1 MRSLIE
7 HPGYRDGPH
16 EEDGTGMAYKRILFG
31 TDGSASA
38 QAAGAV
44 ASALSKAE
52 SAQLI
57 VGFAF
62 ERATDAEQIVSTA
75 VAQAE
80 AAGVRHVSGEARAGV
95 PADALISLADGHDVG
110 LVVVSG
116 GRGKKYGL
124 GQVAHRLAVRSPRDV
139 LLVAGSASPGT
150 VEPLYGRVLIATDG
164 SSTADRAARK
174 GFELAET
181 LETPVTIV
189 FVGHPKTGEL
199 VTQDTIATYA
209 GEVKTDVLL
218 REGDPA
224 TQILAAAD
232 EVDAGLIVVGNKG
245 MVGAKGFLMGSV
257 PQEVCERATRD
268 VLIARTVT
276 QIVSELS
283 AGEGGIVERAGE
295 KLAVYVDHDAAPHV
309 MSARCT
315 HMGCTVKWNPAERT
329 FDCPCHGSRFG
340 PTGDVVNGPAARPL
354 PPA

>member
-1 MRSLIE
+1 
-7 HPGYRDGPH
+7 
-16 EEDGTGMAYKRILFG
+16 MAYKRILFG

-44 ASALSKAE
+44 AAALARAGG
-52 SAQLI
+52 AQLF

-62 ERATDAEQIVSTA
+62 ERPTDAEEIVATA
-75 VAQAE
+75 VQQAE
-80 AAGVRHVSGEARAGV
+80 AAGARRVSGEARAGV
-95 PADALISLADGHDVG
+95 PADALIALADTHDVG

-139 LLVAGSASPGT
+139 LLVTGSSSAEGEGP
-150 VEPLYGRVLIATDG
+150 VYRRVLIATDG

-174 GFELAET
+174 GFELAEV
-181 LETPVTIV
+181 LEAPVTIV
-189 FVGHPKTGEL
+189 FAGHPKTGEL
-199 VTQDTIATYA
+199 ITQDTIATYA

-224 TQILAAAD
+224 AQILAAAD
-232 EVDAGLIVVGNKG
+232 EVDAGLVVVGNKG
-245 MVGAKGFLMGSV
+245 MVGAKGFLLGSV
-257 PQEVCERATRD
+257 PQEVSERSTRD

-276 QIVSELS
+276 QVVSEL
-283 AGEGGIVERAGE
+283 APGEGGIVERAGE
-295 KLAVYVDHDAAPHV
+295 KLAVYIGEDGEPHV

-315 HMGCTVKWNPAERT
+315 HMGCTVAWNPGERT

-340 PTGDVVNGPAARPL
+340 PTGEVVNGPAARPL

>member
-1 MRSLIE
+1 
-7 HPGYRDGPH
+7 
-16 EEDGTGMAYKRILFG
+16 MAYKRILFG

-44 ASALSKAE
+44 AAALARAG

-62 ERATDAEQIVSTA
+62 ERPTDAEQIVAAA
-75 VAQAE
+75 VQQAE
-80 AAGVRHVSGEARAGV
+80 AAGVRRVSGEARAGV
-95 PADALISLADGHDVG
+95 PADTLIALADAHDVG

-116 GRGKKYGL
+116 GRGKKHGL
-124 GQVAHRLAVRSPRDV
+124 GQVAHRLVVRSPRDV
-139 LLVAGSASPGT
+139 LLVSGSSAAGSDG
-150 VEPLYGRVLIATDG
+150 PLYRRVLIATDG

-174 GFELAET
+174 GFELAEV
-181 LETPVTIV
+181 LEAPVTIV

-199 VTQDTIATYA
+199 ITQDTIATYA
-209 GEVKTDVLL
+209 GDVETDVLL

-224 TQILAAAD
+224 TQILAAAND
-232 EVDAGLIVVGNKG
+232 IDAGLVVVGNKG
-245 MVGAKGFLMGSV
+245 MVGAKGFLLGSV
-257 PQEVCERATRD
+257 PQEISERATHD

-283 AGEGGIVERAGE
+283 PGEGGIVERAGE
-295 KLAVYVDHDAAPHV
+295 KLAVYVGEDGEPHV

-315 HMGCTVKWNPAERT
+315 HMGCTVAWNPAKHT

-340 PTGDVVNGPAARPL
+340 PTGEVVNGPAARSL

>member
-1 MRSLIE
+1 LRSSWRKGSIE
-7 HPGYRDGPH
+7 SSPPRARHTLQMMMPYAVKACVWFFHILDAGWFGYWPSSSCFTSTRCFP
-16 EEDGTGMAYKRILFG
+16 KRARSNI
-31 TDGSASA
+31 
-38 QAAGAV
+38 
-44 ASALSKAE
+44 
-52 SAQLI
+52 I
-57 VGFAF
+57 P
-62 ERATDAEQIVSTA
+62 VSC
-75 VAQAE
+75 
-80 AAGVRHVSGEARAGV
+80 
-95 PADALISLADGHDVG
+95 
-110 LVVVSG
+110 
-116 GRGKKYGL
+116 
-124 GQVAHRLAVRSPRDV
+124 
-139 LLVAGSASPGT
+139 
-150 VEPLYGRVLIATDG
+150 
-164 SSTADRAARK
+164 AARK

-181 LETPVTIV
+181 LEAPVTIV

-218 REGDPA
+218 RQGDPV

-257 PQEVCERATRD
+257 PQEVCERSTRD

-276 QIVSELS
+276 QVVSELS

-295 KLAVYVDHDAAPHV
+295 KLAVYVDDDAEAHV

-315 HMGCTVKWNPAERT
+315 HMGCTVKWNPGEHT

-340 PTGDVVNGPAARPL
+340 PTGEVVNGPAARPL

>member
-1 MRSLIE
+1 
-7 HPGYRDGPH
+7 
-16 EEDGTGMAYKRILFG
+16 MAYKRILFG

-44 ASALSKAE
+44 AASLAKAGGAE
-52 SAQLI
+52 LF

-62 ERATDAEQIVSTA
+62 ERPTDAEQIVATA
-75 VAQAE
+75 VEQAE
-80 AAGVRHVSGEARAGV
+80 AAGVRRVSGEARAGV
-95 PADALISLADGHDVG
+95 PADALIALADGHDVG

-139 LLVAGSASPGT
+139 LLVSGSSSARSD
-150 VEPLYGRVLIATDG
+150 EPLYRRVLIATDG

-174 GFELAET
+174 GFELAEV
-181 LETPVTIV
+181 LEAPVTIV

-199 VTQDTIATYA
+199 ITQDTIATYA

-224 TQILAAAD
+224 AQILAAAD
-232 EVDAGLIVVGNKG
+232 DVDAGLVVVGNKG
-245 MVGAKGFLMGSV
+245 MVGAKGFLLGSV
-257 PQEVCERATRD
+257 PQEVSERATRD

-276 QIVSELS
+276 QIVSEL
-283 AGEGGIVERAGE
+283 APGEGGIVERAGE
-295 KLAVYVDHDAAPHV
+295 KLAVFVDDGGDTHV

-315 HMGCTVKWNPAERT
+315 HMGCTVSWNPGERT

-340 PTGDVVNGPAARPL
+340 PAGEVVNGPAARPL